1 MKKVIA
7 FLLVGSLSFHTSFS
21 QQSPVPDRGERGR
34 RDGSMAESLKVAYIT
49 KELNLT
55 IAEAEKFWP
64 VYNAYQAEIK
74 KAKKD
79 NMQTPDPLVLEEQVL
94 NIRKKYKD
102 SFKKVLG
109 SDERANKLFIAE
121 NEFGKMIR
129 KEWQKRAEHFKK
141 ARENNST
148 GREGTSPQ
156 ALLPGN

>member
-1 MKKVIA
+1 ANKLFIA
-7 FLLVGSLSFHTSFS
+7 ENEFGKMI
-21 QQSPVPDRGERGR
+21 RK
-34 RDGSMAESLKVAYIT
+34 ESLKIAYIT

-55 IAEAEKFWP
+55 TAEAEKFWP

-74 KAKKD
+74 KVKKD
-79 NMQTPDPLVLEEQVL
+79 YLQNQDPLVMEEQIL

-129 KEWQKRAEHFKK
+129 KEWQKRAERFKK
-141 ARENNST
+141 AKDNNGA
-148 GREGTSPQ
+148 GREGNPPNNT
-156 ALLPGN
+156 APGN

>member
-1 MKKVIA
+1 MKKVLTLL
-7 FLLVGSLSFHTSFS
+7 FLGSLSFHSSFS
-21 QQSPVPDRGERGR
+21 QQSPVPDRGDRGR
-34 RDGSMAESLKVAYIT
+34 KEGGMAESLKIAYIT

-55 IAEAEKFWP
+55 TAEAEKFWP

-74 KAKKD
+74 KVKKEYFQ
-79 NMQTPDPLVLEEQVL
+79 NQDPLLMEEQVL

-109 SDERANKLFIAE
+109 SDERANNLFIAE

-141 ARENNST
+141 ARENNGA
-148 GREGTSPQ
+148 GREGNPPQ
-156 ALLPGN
+156 ATVPGN

>member
-1 MKKVIA
+1 MKKA
-7 FLLVGSLSFHTSFS
+7 FALLIIGSLSFYTSFS
-21 QQSPVPDRGERGR
+21 QQTPIPDRGR

-79 NMQTPDPLVLEEQVL
+79 NIQNPDPLVLEEQVL
-94 NIRKKYKD
+94 NIRKKFKD

-129 KEWQKRAEHFKK
+129 KEWQKRAERFKK
-141 ARENNST
+141 FKDNNST
-148 GREGTSPQ
+148 SKESTQPP
-156 ALLPGN
+156 AAAPAN